1 MSEYVPSIGI
11 DFGTTNSSVAW
22 RDPRTG
28 DAEVILNAEG
38 QPKTPSL
45 VHFADDDETLVGKS
59 VENLLQD
66 ISTDK
71 ARRDDVFRR
80 TIASIKRNLL
90 SPPRIALPGG
100 RYVRPVEAAAEI
112 LKKIKRD
119 AEDGHFHE
127 AVERAVITCPAEF
140 NVLQRQKIEE
150 AGRLAG
156 FSEVV
161 LLEEP
166 VAGAL
171 AYAEAGL
178 DVGRHV
184 LVYDLGGGTF
194 DLAVLDSEDESFHVA
209 MEPKGVERCGG
220 DDFDLALYHHCD
232 EVANETLGRPISLSG
247 SVDLSFLRA
256 CRRRKESLTFQGKG
270 RFSNYLS
277 SENGP
282 VYFEHEMDRQTFE
295 ELIGEYVETSARL
308 TSEILKQADGA
319 GHEVDTVVLVGG
331 SVRVPLVVQ
340 TLKETLPVAP
350 LGFNKR
356 DIAVALGAAHYASV
370 LWGEKKP
377 SKVSKGSSAPR
388 RGGVPAPPKPS
399 PAEQY
404 ESAVA
409 EARGKRLGKV
419 EADRLS
425 AFARQLGMTRE
436 ATREV
441 EVRVLGSSKEGV
453 LYGQYKRAVETV
465 WADGKLAP
473 LEVEWL
479 AATAEG
485 MGLDTDRSSRAESEV
500 MGDAK
505 DAILARQSIAPESV
519 ASRPDFILAHT
530 LPGHTGEVHSVAFSP
545 DGGFLA
551 SGSGDHTLRGWDAR
565 AGEAVGSLEGH
576 TARVNS
582 VAFSPDG
589 GFLASGGFDKSVRLW
604 KLPNGEPFHN
614 LAHPEW
620 VFSVAVG
627 SDGKLLASGGAD
639 GEIKLWSLETGELLR
654 SLVGHSHWVLSVAMS
669 ADGGLLASGGA
680 DGTARV
686 WDFESGEAAHVFERP
701 GWVRSVAFGEE
712 ILAAACEDGSVGVWK
727 IPDGELLYAVAGHSG
742 AAFSVAASAD
752 GRLLASGGAD
762 GKVKVWDARAGEP
775 LSILPAHQDG
785 VSSVAFSPDGSLIA
799 SGGHDR
805 EVKVW
810 RKVSGLSGDGAE
822 SGGRVEK
829 VEADEDFGERGTSRI
844 GMPPTL
850 PD

>member
-1 MSEYVPSIGI
+1 M
-11 DFGTTNSSVAW
+11 
-22 RDPRTG
+22 
-28 DAEVILNAEG
+28 
-38 QPKTPSL
+38 
-45 VHFADDDETLVGKS
+45 
-59 VENLLQD
+59 
-66 ISTDK
+66 
-71 ARRDDVFRR
+71 
-80 TIASIKRNLL
+80 
-90 SPPRIALPGG
+90 
-100 RYVRPVEAAAEI
+100 
-112 LKKIKRD
+112 
-119 AEDGHFHE
+119 
-127 AVERAVITCPAEF
+127 
-140 NVLQRQKIEE
+140 QRQKIEE

-282 VYFEHEMDRQTFE
+282 VYFEHEVDRQTFE

-319 GHEVDTVVLVGG
+319 GHEVDTVVLVAG

-356 DIAVALGAAHYASV
+356 DVAVALGAAHYASV

-388 RGGVPAPPKPS
+388 RGGVPAPPNPS

-530 LPGHTGEVHSVAFSP
+530 LPGHTGEVH
-545 DGGFLA
+545 
-551 SGSGDHTLRGWDAR
+551 
-565 AGEAVGSLEGH
+565 
-576 TARVNS
+576 S